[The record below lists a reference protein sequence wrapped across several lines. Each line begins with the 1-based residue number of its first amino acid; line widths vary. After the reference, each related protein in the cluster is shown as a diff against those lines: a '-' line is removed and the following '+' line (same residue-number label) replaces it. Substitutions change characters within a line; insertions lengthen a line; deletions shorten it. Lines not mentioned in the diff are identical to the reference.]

1 MNTAGFEEAMNA
13 QLAELNQDV
22 EHRNAGF
29 FLQQEELIES
39 ARLDHKATFDAKIR
53 EYQAKEDTA
62 KKAARKANSVS
73 EELKLKQEARQWR
86 RKIDDA
92 EDEYRTE
99 RNRLRAESEEYLAN
113 ARDALNATQTRRELF
128 TINWE
133 VI

>member
-1 MNTAGFEEAMNA
+1 ME
-13 QLAELNQDV
+13 D
-22 EHRNAGF
+22 RNAGF

-53 EYQAKEDTA
+53 EYQAKESAA

-73 EELKLKQEARQWR
+73 EELKLRQEARQWR
-86 RKIDDA
+86 RKIDDT

-99 RNRLRAESEEYLAN
+99 RNRLRDESEEYLAN